1 MTSGPGFRRNFCCEE
16 LPSGI
21 ILLFYST
28 ECLEEIMRN
37 TIEKTFSDIAKDM
50 DIQVVFNFDEDFK
63 LLGGEVDSLF
73 FAMVVAQLEEET
85 GIDPFSDMGDAVYPS
100 TFNEFVAIYENNKNA
115 K

>member
-1 MTSGPGFRRNFCCEE
+1 MGLGFGGISAAKSCVC
-16 LPSGI
+16 GI
-21 ILLFYST
+21 ILLAYST